1 MDFVFAFFS
10 DEDLDVECSNW
21 SVGAKDTLSENKHYI
36 QPKWKKKKK
45 GRKNNLEEEDI
56 LCLYNIG
63 KDIRK
68 CCLGSSWIFMKYIYG
83 KKTRRLPMC
92 VTCNVKRLY
101 NNNVIRP
108 HCGLWIYTYSLA
120 KSEIGFLDFCFMIIE
135 IKKKPTVSSSI
146 CLPVRLCSCLILYL

>member
-1 MDFVFAFFS
+1 MQKTHF
-10 DEDLDVECSNW
+10 
-21 SVGAKDTLSENKHYI
+21 
-36 QPKWKKKKK
+36 PKTNITFNPNEKRKK

-83 KKTRRLPMC
+83 KKPRRLPMC

-101 NNNVIRP
+101 SNNVILP
-108 HCGLWIYTYSLA
+108 HCGLWIYTYSLV

-135 IKKKPTVSSSI
+135 IKKNQQCHLLFVFLSDCVAVLFFIYKI
-146 CLPVRLCSCLILYL
+146 IIW

>member
-1 MDFVFAFFS
+1 MQKTHF
-10 DEDLDVECSNW
+10 
-21 SVGAKDTLSENKHYI
+21 
-36 QPKWKKKKK
+36 PKTNITFNPNEKRKK

-83 KKTRRLPMC
+83 KKPRRLPMC

-101 NNNVIRP
+101 NVILP

-135 IKKKPTVSSSI
+135 IKKNNSVIFYLSSCQI
-146 CLPVRLCSCLILYL
+146 V